1 MPMSRERCILAGTR
15 MGLLIHAR
23 SPVNE
28 AALDDADRRA
38 TILFLADDAL
48 TSVDERSCDRLLGRR
63 CMLVALA
70 GGELGGPALAGA
82 LDADWLAV
90 REGSALLLAAPSI
103 DPRVASALA
112 RRVGVR
118 ARRMLLIGER
128 SLPATGALAET
139 VADSLVP
146 AEVDSLEWLHG
157 WLAARSARALLAG
170 SGLVRR
176 RGGDA
181 FERAEFARLF
191 SEGVPRRGLRMFLD
205 KRALDFSDDL
215 EVVTI

>member
-1 MPMSRERCILAGTR
+1 

-23 SPVNE
+23 TVVDE
-28 AALDDADRRA
+28 RALDDADRRA
-38 TILFLADDAL
+38 TMLFLSDDAL
-48 TSVDERSCDRLLGRR
+48 ASVDERACDRLLGRR
-63 CMLVALA
+63 SMLVALVR
-70 GGELGGPALAGA
+70 GDLGGAGLAAA

-90 REGSALLLAAPSI
+90 REGSRLQLGAPSI
-103 DPRVASALA
+103 DPVVASALA

-128 SLPATGALAET
+128 SLPATDALAET

-146 AEVDSLEWLHG
+146 AEVDSLKWLHG

-181 FERAEFARLF
+181 LERAEFARLF

-205 KRALDFSDDL
+205 KKTLDFSDDL
-215 EVVTI
+215 KVVTI

>member
-1 MPMSRERCILAGTR
+1 

-23 SPVNE
+23 SPVSE
-28 AALDDADRRA
+28 AAVDEADSRA
-38 TILFLADDAL
+38 TILFLSDDAL
-48 TSVDERSCDRLLGRR
+48 ASVDERGYDRLLGRR

-70 GGELGGPALAGA
+70 GGELGGPGLAAA

-90 REGSALLLAAPSI
+90 REGSALRIAFPTLEPNVAA
-103 DPRVASALA
+103 ALV

-118 ARRMLLIGER
+118 ARRLLLIGER
-128 SLPATGALAET
+128 TMPAAAALADG

-146 AEVDSLEWLHG
+146 AEVDSLKWLHG
-157 WLAARSARALLAG
+157 WLSARSARALLAG
-170 SGLVRR
+170 AGLVRR

-181 FERAEFARLF
+181 LERAEFARLF

-205 KRALDFSDDL
+205 KKTLDFSDDL